1 MNIMTVFVYRA
12 GRQDIKVSLL
22 MMNIKEMSVFRDGEI
37 MSIEGSK
44 PIFSMYVIAE
54 MILLT
59 VLKK

>member
-44 PIFSMYVIAE
+44 PIFSKYVIAE